1 MTQLKNELMHAL
13 TCLEQP
19 IICLE
24 QSVKSRLHRTPQDSD
39 FMQIAQ
45 GKMKPQTAFMRGK
58 LKIKGNMGLAMKL
71 EKVIDVARKDFG
83 PKL

>member
-1 MTQLKNELMHAL
+1 MA
-13 TCLEQP
+13 
-19 IICLE
+19 
-24 QSVKSRLHRTPQDSD
+24 
-39 FMQIAQ
+39 IAQ

-71 EKVIDVARKDFG
+71 EKVIDVARKEFG